1 MIIDPRAG
9 HGPGI
14 GGFKDDSQVG
24 VALREGHPV
33 YFVIFFRD
41 PEPGQTLLDVCEAE
55 QQFVKKVRE
64 LHPASAKPAIVGNC
78 QGGWA
83 AMMLAASDPEDTGPI
98 VINGAPMS
106 YWGGAFQEGAGDNPM
121 RYAGGMLGGTW
132 LSSFAA
138 DLGNGVF
145 DGAYLVENFEN
156 LNPANTFWDKYY
168 NLFANVDTE
177 PPRFLEFERWWGGF
191 YLMNREEIEW
201 ITRNLFVGNKLWSG
215 TKGTG
220 GKAFDLR
227 DIKAPIVL
235 FASMGDNITPPQQAF
250 NWVADV
256 YGSTD
261 EIKARGPGDRRAAAR
276 GHRPPRD
283 LRLRQGGEEGA
294 RADRFRAEVD
304 RVACRPACTECRSTR
319 SRAATARSSTRSISS
334 SASSRRSSSSLNRFE
349 RNDEKPFE
357 AVAALSDFNQ
367 RAYEL
372 FAQPFVQSLGNEVT
386 AKVSRQLH
394 PLRAQRWAFSDLN
407 PWLAWLGPAAQAVK
421 AQRQAVAADNP
432 ARKIERMVSEGVS
445 ASLDYY
451 REIARRDERGGIL
464 PDLRQRV
471 LALSRRQARG
481 RPARGGECSR
491 AARPAVRQGGAGV
504 DRGRR
509 IRRGAG
515 PRRVRCSPGGA
526 RRCRWHGSRSSRSS
540 PSNTAISCPTSRPT
554 SGGASA
560 ASRTSSSATS
570 PRRRSRRCRSCSP
583 SRAIASGWSTL
594 VRRLLAD
601 ERMRRF
607 EPTTEQ
613 LDMME
618 NIGETLDVTPIK
630 GRRAVA
636 RSKSEACAGRE
647 TAQEQM
653 MPRAETETRM
663 ERKHEKYQ
671 RLLDF
676 CKTLP
681 PTPTAVAHPCD
692 ESSLASAVEAAKMG
706 LITPILV
713 GPRARI
719 EAVAKE
725 KHLDITA
732 FEIVDA
738 AHSQD
743 SAAKAVALVREGRA
757 EALMKGSLHTDEL
770 MGEVVKR
777 DTGLR
782 TARRVSHCFIMDVP
796 TYAETLIVTD
806 AAVNIAPSLA
816 DKVDIIQ
823 NAIDLAHALRF
834 PEVRVAILSAMETV
848 NPAVPSTVEAAAL
861 CKMAD
866 RRQITGAIVDGPLA
880 LDNAISLE
888 SVAIKKIDSPVAG
901 RANVLVVPDLEA
913 GNMLAKSLSF
923 MAQADAAGIVLGA
936 RVPIILTSRADSVI
950 TRLASCAI
958 AALVASTR
966 RETAGKAVG

>member
-1 MIIDPRAG
+1 MRERGNNFVEHNRAGLPPVLHFEHEMVVDGSKLARPVNYALVRIVPPDGVRVDPKRRPYVIIDPRAG

-138 DLGNGVF
+138 DMGNGVF

-168 NLFANVDTE
+168 NLFANIDTE

-220 GKAFDLR
+220 GKTFDLR

-261 EIKARGPGDRRAAAR
+261 EIKARGQVIVGLLHEDIGHLGIFVSGKVAKKEHAQIVSVLKSIESLPPGLYGMQIHDVKGRDGKVEYEVTFVERQLEDIVAR
-276 GHRPPRD
+276 
-283 LRLRQGGEEGA
+283 
-294 RADRFRAEVD
+294 
-304 RVACRPACTECRSTR
+304 
-319 SRAATARSSTRSISS
+319 
-334 SASSRRSSSSLNRFE
+334 LNRFE

-394 PLRAQRWAFSDLN
+394 PLRVQRWAFSDLN

-421 AQRQAVAADNP
+421 AQRQAVAAGQPGAQDREDGVGRRQRV
-432 ARKIERMVSEGVS
+432 ARLLSR
-445 ASLDYY
+445 DP
-451 REIARRDERGGIL
+451 RRDERGGIL

-471 LALSRRQARG
+471 LALPRRQARG
-481 RPARGGECSR
+481 RRCARQRVQPSR
-491 AARPAVRQGGAGV
+491 ATCRSS
-504 DRGRR
+504 RR
-509 IRRGAG
+509 RWRRSRKADS
-515 PRRVRCSPGGA
+515 PRRSPASARCSPSEA
-526 RRCRWHGSRSSRSS
+526 RRCRWHGWRSSRNS
-540 PSNTAISCPTSRPT
+540 PSNTALSCPTSRPT
-554 SGGASA
+554 SGAASA

-570 PRRRSRRCRSCSP
+570 PRRRSRRCRSCFP
-583 SRAIASGWSTL
+583 SRAIASGWSRWSGGCSPTSACG
-594 VRRLLAD
+594 VSSRRPNSST
-601 ERMRRF
+601 MI
-607 EPTTEQ
+607 
-613 LDMME
+613 E
-618 NIGETLDVTPIK
+618 NIGETLDVTPAPRR
-630 GRRAVA
+630 RRASPRENREA
-636 RSKSEACAGRE
+636 RAGSE
-647 TAQEQM
+647 TAREQM

-692 ESSLASAVEAAKMG
+692 ESSLRERRRGGEDGADHADPGRPAGADRG
-706 LITPILV
+706 
-713 GPRARI
+713 R
-719 EAVAKE
+719 
-725 KHLDITA
+725 
-732 FEIVDA
+732 
-738 AHSQD
+738 
-743 SAAKAVALVREGRA
+743 REGKASRH
-757 EALMKGSLHTDEL
+757 LG
-770 MGEVVKR
+770 
-777 DTGLR
+777 
-782 TARRVSHCFIMDVP
+782 
-796 TYAETLIVTD
+796 
-806 AAVNIAPSLA
+806 
-816 DKVDIIQ
+816 
-823 NAIDLAHALRF
+823 
-834 PEVRVAILSAMETV
+834 VR
-848 NPAVPSTVEAAAL
+848 
-861 CKMAD
+861 D
-866 RRQITGAIVDGPLA
+866 RRRGA
-880 LDNAISLE
+880 
-888 SVAIKKIDSPVAG
+888 
-901 RANVLVVPDLEA
+901 
-913 GNMLAKSLSF
+913 
-923 MAQADAAGIVLGA
+923 Q
-936 RVPIILTSRADSVI
+936 
-950 TRLASCAI
+950 
-958 AALVASTR
+958 
-966 RETAGKAVG
+966 